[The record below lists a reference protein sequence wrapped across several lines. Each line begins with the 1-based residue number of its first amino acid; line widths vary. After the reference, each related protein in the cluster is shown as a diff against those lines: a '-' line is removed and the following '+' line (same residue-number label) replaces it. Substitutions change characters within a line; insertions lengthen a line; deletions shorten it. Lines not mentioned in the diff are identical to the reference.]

1 MSSIILMVLER
12 TFREVSST
20 TRMKVRD
27 PLVALI
33 ESNAT
38 FNLYLHS
45 SLREFIFVL
54 KYQIFYTIK
63 LCISFS
69 GVCADELLCHFVH
82 GAGGICCCEVPC
94 VKKYCKGEF
103 SWRFCQSY
111 KGSIDLELW
120 KIFIPKILRIWIV
133 NLIDPLHGARV
144 GNNQIILTLIDP
156 NWDLRIE
163 QLFHTGN
170 LILHII
176 ISQFFHHRRW
186 EKRERSWGFKAKL
199 LEFGGVLIK
208 LIDDNYLSLDEYI
221 LWGDP
226 W

>member
-63 LCISFS
+63 LSISFS
-69 GVCADELLCHFVH
+69 GVCAYELLCHLVN

-103 SWRFCQSY
+103 S
-111 KGSIDLELW
+111 
-120 KIFIPKILRIWIV
+120 
-133 NLIDPLHGARV
+133 
-144 GNNQIILTLIDP
+144 
-156 NWDLRIE
+156 
-163 QLFHTGN
+163 
-170 LILHII
+170 
-176 ISQFFHHRRW
+176 
-186 EKRERSWGFKAKL
+186 
-199 LEFGGVLIK
+199 
-208 LIDDNYLSLDEYI
+208 
-221 LWGDP
+221 
-226 W
+226 